1 MLEEASKKGVY
12 EELTEYTCGHSPNG
26 LPQQYKNK
34 FDYVTCAGFINNN
47 HMDYL
52 IFEEMLLAC
61 KKGGYIVFAA
71 RYSFMGKYWYDSVL
85 TEMSNN
91 GRWKPIAVE
100 TFFKYDK
107 IDKISIG
114 RFSKTPCK
122 LFIFQ
127 KTQDELNMYIDK
139 DDHNSKKFLLNK
151 FKDQFKMNLK
161 ESLFKSCAA
170 NTLFK

>member
-1 MLEEASKKGVY
+1 MGIDVSPNMLEEASKKGVY
-12 EELTEYTCGHSPNG
+12 EELTEYTCGHSPNS
-26 LPQQYKNK
+26 LPQQFKNH
-34 FDYVTCAGFINNN
+34 FDYVTCAGLINNN

-71 RYSFMGKYWYDSVL
+71 RYSMMGKYWYDSVL
-85 TEMSNN
+85 KEMTEN
-91 GRWKPIAVE
+91 GRWKPINVE

-107 IDKISIG
+107 LEQISIG

-122 LFIFQ
+122 LFVFQ

-139 DDHNSKKFLLNK
+139 DDLNSKKFLLNK
-151 FKDQFKMNLK
+151 FKD
-161 ESLFKSCAA
+161 
-170 NTLFK
+170 